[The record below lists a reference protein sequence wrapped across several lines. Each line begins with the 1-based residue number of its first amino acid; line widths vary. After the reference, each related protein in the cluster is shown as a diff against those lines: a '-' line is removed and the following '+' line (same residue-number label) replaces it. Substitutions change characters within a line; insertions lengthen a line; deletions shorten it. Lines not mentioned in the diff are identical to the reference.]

1 MIFKFFCL
9 DLQSCKHHLKPYIV
23 QKGFKGVKVKDAPK
37 TATSIIVRS
46 ASNARISQS
55 KMPMLELMRRIFR
68 KEEVAL
74 KAVKF
79 LTLVEERQKSGKPL
93 RVEEWEQIM
102 EELGMVRSSFYSMRN
117 KLLGAGMIT
126 IRNGEYHLSGAFSK
140 DLVDMARWWWVVV
153 LGYDPE
159 SL

>member
-1 MIFKFFCL
+1 MR
-9 DLQSCKHHLKPYIV
+9 
-23 QKGFKGVKVKDAPK
+23 VKDAPK
-37 TATSIIVRS
+37 TDTSIIVRS
-46 ASNARISQS
+46 AANARISQS

-68 KEEVAL
+68 KEDVAL

-79 LTLVEERQKSGKPL
+79 LTIVEERQKGGKPL
-93 RVEEWEQIM
+93 KVEEWEEIM

-117 KLLGAGMIT
+117 KLIGAGMIT

>member
-1 MIFKFFCL
+1 M
-9 DLQSCKHHLKPYIV
+9 
-23 QKGFKGVKVKDAPK
+23 KVKDAPK

-46 ASNARISQS
+46 ASSARISQS
-55 KMPMLELMRRIFR
+55 KEPMLELMRRLFR
-68 KEEVAL
+68 KEDVAI

-79 LTLVEERQKSGKPL
+79 VTMIEERQKSGNPL
-93 RVEEWEQIM
+93 RVDEWEKVM

-126 IRNGEYHLSGAFSK
+126 IKNGEYRLSAAFSK
-140 DLVDMARWWWVVV
+140 DLVDMARWWWVAV
-153 LGYDPE
+153 LGYDPD

>member
-1 MIFKFFCL
+1 M
-9 DLQSCKHHLKPYIV
+9 
-23 QKGFKGVKVKDAPK
+23 KVGDAPK

-55 KMPMLELMRRIFR
+55 KEPLVELMRRIFR
-68 KEEVAL
+68 KEDVAL
-74 KAVKF
+74 KAAKF
-79 LTLVEERQKSGKPL
+79 VAMVEERQKSGRPL
-93 RVEEWEQIM
+93 RVEEWEKTI

-117 KLLGAGMIT
+117 RLIGAGMIT
-126 IRNGEYHLSGAFSK
+126 VKNGEYRLSGAFSR
-140 DLVDMARWWWVVV
+140 DLVDMARWWWVAM

>member
-1 MIFKFFCL
+1 M
-9 DLQSCKHHLKPYIV
+9 
-23 QKGFKGVKVKDAPK
+23 KVKDAPK

-46 ASNARISQS
+46 AANARISQS
-55 KMPMLELMRRIFR
+55 KLPLLELMRRIFR
-68 KEEVAL
+68 KDEVAL

-79 LTLVEERQKSGKPL
+79 LTMVEERQKSGRPL
-93 RVEEWEQIM
+93 KVEEWEEM
-102 EELGMVRSSFYSMRN
+102 MNELGMGRSSFYSMRN
-117 KLLGAGMIT
+117 KLVGAGMIT

-153 LGYDPE
+153 LGYDPD

>member
-1 MIFKFFCL
+1 M
-9 DLQSCKHHLKPYIV
+9 
-23 QKGFKGVKVKDAPK
+23 KVKDAPK

-93 RVEEWEQIM
+93 RVEEWEEIM